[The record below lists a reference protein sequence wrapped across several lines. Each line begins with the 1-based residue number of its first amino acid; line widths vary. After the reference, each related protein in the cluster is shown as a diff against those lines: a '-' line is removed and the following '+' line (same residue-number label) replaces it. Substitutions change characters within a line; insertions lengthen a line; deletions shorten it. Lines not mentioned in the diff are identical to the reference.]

1 MDSDTDDPLSTNS
14 SGVSSK
20 PRSGPETRRFRLWG
34 IKSLLYLDLN
44 FELNLNFDKELG
56 LYLVR
61 NLHLKEVH
69 FELELEWKLNLEQ
82 DLEQDLE

>member
-34 IKSLLYLDLN
+34 TKSLLYLDLN
-44 FELNLNFDKELG
+44 FDRELG

-61 NLHLKEVH
+61 NLHLKDIH
-69 FELELEWKLNLEQ
+69 FELELEWKLNLVQ
-82 DLEQDLE
+82 D